1 MSDRVDCVEQET
13 SQLQAKL
20 AKVDSEIK
28 AARHNLLDLVRDF
41 LAHPPSQ
48 PCTMMAIFCY
58 IMTMIARIVSILCS
72 RYFFLLVRLALSYVY
87 IGERWGLFS
96 FLSI

>member
-28 AARHNLLDLVRDF
+28 AARHNLLDIVRDF

-48 PCTMMAIFCY
+48 PCMTMFICRY
-58 IMTMIARIVSILCS
+58 IMAMIASVVLIFVD
-72 RYFFLLVRLALSYVY
+72 VN
-87 IGERWGLFS
+87 S
-96 FLSI
+96 FDLYA